1 MMELGSVNRLFFEK
15 KLEFLGIPK
24 FFYGKSCFM
33 KLEKLRSVSF
43 PQILG
48 VRHPRILA
56 RNLWV
61 ATEEVQLK
69 FVFFSQKILLSRR
82 NRRTRTPSEQNSFFY
97 PLVLFP

>member
-48 VRHPRILA
+48 VRHPR
-56 RNLWV
+56 V
-61 ATEEVQLK
+61 
-69 FVFFSQKILLSRR
+69 SRHSKMR
-82 NRRTRTPSEQNSFFY
+82 EREKKKGGDRS
-97 PLVLFP
+97 

>member
-48 VRHPRILA
+48 VRHPRII
-56 RNLWV
+56 
-61 ATEEVQLK
+61 
-69 FVFFSQKILLSRR
+69 FFLRLFSMVDKKQKTNYWIRA
-82 NRRTRTPSEQNSFFY
+82 NFY
-97 PLVLFP
+97 VCVIGMRKASVEGLPLP